1 VTTAPGLN
9 ISFAIFSG
17 IYVVLAITL
26 TVLLLRLARSPL
38 PKQEWPVLVS
48 SSSEERA
55 GTK

>member
-1 VTTAPGLN
+1 VTTSPGLN

-26 TVLLLRLARSPL
+26 AVLLLRLARSPL

-48 SSSEERA
+48 SSSQIPHS
-55 GTK
+55 